1 MYPVKRKCT
10 GQKESGQR
18 MDVLRQAL
26 FCHKDTK
33 TQRFTKNKE
42 QKRQGKN
49 RKTLAENYQGSC
61 FIF

>member
-1 MYPVKRKCT
+1 MFPVKRKCT
-10 GQKESGQR
+10 GQK

-33 TQRFTKNKE
+33 TRRFTKNKE

-49 RKTLAENYQGSC
+49 RKTPAENYQGSC

>member
-10 GQKESGQR
+10 GQK

-26 FCHKDTK
+26 FCHKTPH
-33 TQRFTKNKE
+33 TEFTKNKE
-42 QKRQGKN
+42 QKRQVKN
-49 RKTLAENYQGSC
+49 IKTPAENYQGFC